1 MFTKTIRERSGN
13 KTIFCYDKVPENQS
27 EEMQVVFNTC
37 LKIANDFIGYVYSI
51 YKPVFDKITK
61 PNVYLCFDPNDVSLI
76 NAFTDGSDIFVY
88 GAAFIGMGSYITE
101 RLSTDNTDG
110 SKIFIAGM
118 EDASIMKIREYL
130 IEVIVAHELIHIWH
144 SHGVW
149 KRTVLPISETDHD
162 EAVLFDEITDI
173 SEDNSSSTFPMM
185 SDDLFGALSS
195 NQKNLIQ
202 QVLEIDSDCGAINL
216 VIKKIIDDA
225 APIVREAAQE
235 QGEEK
240 QRKLDFSI
248 FYQRKL
254 IGFLVA
260 ASGLMCGF
268 FDREIFKGDYFR
280 SLNCLDSFS
289 HPLPSI
295 RFYKMKLTINTV
307 LYTIFDEEQI
317 VSELLADDY
326 TFRTEIFSHDEDGN
340 KDTRNCFWAPVF
352 TKEAQEHIVKLE
364 EGWNT
369 IHDTVALFSK
379 MAVPEKFSAESMI
392 IPEGNIL
399 FDRTGRW
406 IS

>member
-1 MFTKTIRERSGN
+1 
-13 KTIFCYDKVPENQS
+13 
-27 EEMQVVFNTC
+27 MQVVFNTC
-37 LKIANDFIGYVYSI
+37 LKNANDFIEYAYSR
-51 YKPVFDKITK
+51 YKLAFDKITK
-61 PNVYLCFDPNDVSLI
+61 PNVYLCFDPNDVSRI

-110 SKIFIAGM
+110 SKILIEGM
-118 EDASIMKIREYL
+118 EDASIMKIRDYL

-149 KRTVLPISETDHD
+149 RRTVLPISETDYD
-162 EAVLFDEITDI
+162 EAVLFDEITGI
-173 SEDNSSSTFPMM
+173 SEDNSSSSFPIM
-185 SDDLFGALSS
+185 SDNLFGSLSS

-216 VIKKIIDDA
+216 VLKKIIDDA
-225 APIVREAAQE
+225 APIVREAARE

-240 QRKLDFSI
+240 QRKLEFSI

-326 TFRTEIFSHDEDGN
+326 TFRTEIFSHGEDGN

-392 IPEGNIL
+392 TPEGNIL